1 MALSSGRDQSN
12 LPVIGEPERAFIGR
26 QRVGR
31 LATADGSS
39 EPHVVPIC
47 FALDADVVYTPIYR
61 KPKKTLRLKRV
72 RNIEETGRAA
82 LLFDRYDD
90 DWSLL
95 GWVLLRGSAALLED
109 GPELERAVELLRERY
124 VQYRGMPLREMPVIA
139 VRVEQCARWG
149 NLRAG

>member
-1 MALSSGRDQSN
+1 MALASGRDQSN
-12 LPVIGEPERAFIGR
+12 RPVIGEAERAFVGR

-31 LATADGSS
+31 LATADRSS
-39 EPHVVPIC
+39 QPHVVPIC
-47 FALDADVVYTPIYR
+47 FALDADVVYTPIDR

-82 LLFDRYDD
+82 LLFDRYHD
-90 DWSLL
+90 DWALL

-109 GPELERAVELLRERY
+109 GPEHERAVELLRERY
-124 VQYRGMPLREMPVIA
+124 VQYQGMPHREMPVIA
-139 VRVEQCARWG
+139 FRVERCTSWG